1 MRWSVILNQS
11 SSLRL
16 CLRLRPACTFSC
28 SSVCRSLG
36 GLNGGSRILTV
47 SGHTRRPS
55 RTCPLRSP
63 PKNRSNSVLRCCLSW
78 RVRLHFLPAVA
89 MKLPLAVFPVS
100 LRLSRLVLVERTN
113 ILYGACR
120 YLRRVTR
127 SRLRSVCQLLPAI
140 HTRCRTSLCGNRKRH
155 EGKLS
160 MVSTLSFLFSALNHA
175 FAGFSNFRAAHPV
188 HR

>member
-16 CLRLRPACTFSC
+16 RLRLRPACTFSC

-36 GLNGGSRILTV
+36 GLNGDSRILTV
-47 SGHTRRPS
+47 SGHTRHPS

-63 PKNRSNSVLRCCLSW
+63 QESFQFCSPVLPVLACETPFPSCSGYEVATRCVSG
-78 RVRLHFLPAVA
+78 VA
-89 MKLPLAVFPVS
+89 PPQS
-100 LRLSRLVLVERTN
+100 SRTRKKTN